1 MYFAAL
7 QLWPHVHM
15 WGPISQGLYECLWK
29 QTIFIY
35 KCTFEITVDE
45 LIHQIQWN
53 IPTFASMQIGYPVP
67 DEVLFHPSIEEAPN
81 AWKIDFVINRAP

>member
-7 QLWPHVHM
+7 QLWPHIHM
-15 WGPISQGLYECLWK
+15 WEAILQCLYECLWK

-35 KCTFEITVDE
+35 QCTFEITVDE

-53 IPTFASMQIGYPVP
+53 IATFASVQIGYPIPV
-67 DEVLFHPSIEEAPN
+67 EVIFHFSIEEAPQRL
-81 AWKIDFVINRAP
+81 KNRFRHQ